1 MSKIGRKILK
11 YSSYIA
17 ALSLGFYLLARAYFL
32 FVGNSHTVLNFLFAL
47 LLFSAEVHS
56 ILHSLGFISSL
67 NRLKKPG
74 ATYQRKA
81 QLDQKNL
88 PSVTILI
95 AARNEPLEV
104 LEPTFVALAALNY
117 TNKKKV
123 FLDGSDPEY
132 QTANQAL
139 AQKYGLEYF
148 QPKTPP
154 RSKAEIINAYLP
166 QINSQYLSV
175 FDADQAPLAEFL
187 QETVSVAEYSKNIAF
202 IQTPQ
207 LYTNYSASPIARG
220 ATLQQ
225 SIFFESICEA
235 KGRSNAMFCCGTNF
249 LMRTAV
255 LKEVGGFDEKS
266 VTEDFSTSVM
276 IHSLGLR
283 SVYYNH
289 VRVFGMAPATLPAY
303 LKQQFRWASG
313 TVGVLRRLIIA
324 RLKSQIHFTKIQSW
338 EYLLSATYYFTGW
351 SFLIMMLCP
360 ILYLIFGVPSYFAN
374 PYVYLGSFLPYYFLT
389 VMTFYAT
396 MKKRHYQGNDIFIGM
411 IMSSLGFPISI
422 KASLYA
428 IFGLP
433 VKFQITDKSGTGRL
447 AFWQLWPWTLMLVL
461 NALAIIIG
469 IINFSNNKYAIA
481 INIAW
486 CLYHSFI
493 LSHIYHL
500 NKSPKPQI
508 YEEENIIKNPA

>member
-1 MSKIGRKILK
+1 VSKISKRLLK
-11 YSSYIA
+11 YISYIA

-32 FVGNSHTVLNFLFAL
+32 FIGTSHSGLNFFFAL
-47 LLFSAEVHS
+47 LLFSAELHS
-56 ILHSLGFISSL
+56 IIHSLGFISSL

-74 ATYQRKA
+74 ANYHRRV
-81 QLDQKNL
+81 QLDPNNL
-88 PSVTILI
+88 PSVSVLI
-95 AARNEPLEV
+95 AARNEPLTV

-117 TNKKKV
+117 ANKQKV
-123 FLDGSDPEY
+123 FLDGSDSEY
-132 QTANQAL
+132 QAANQAL
-139 AQKYGLEYF
+139 AHKYGLEYF
-148 QPKTPP
+148 QTKTPP
-154 RSKAEIINAYLP
+154 KSKAEIINAYLP
-166 QINSQYLSV
+166 LVKSEYLAV

-187 QETVSVAEYSKNIAF
+187 QETVAIAEHSKNIAF
-202 IQTPQ
+202 VQTPQ

-235 KGRSNAMFCCGTNF
+235 KGLSNAMFCCGTNF

-313 TVGVLRRLIIA
+313 TVGVLRRLIKA

-360 ILYLIFGVPSYFAN
+360 ILYLIFGFPSYFSN
-374 PYVYLGSFLPYYFLT
+374 PYVYIGSFLPYYFLT
-389 VMTFYAT
+389 LMTFYAT
-396 MKKRHYQGNDIFIGM
+396 MKKRHYQAKDIFIGM
-411 IMSSLGFPISI
+411 IMSSLSFPISI

-447 AFWQLWPWTLMLVL
+447 ANWQLWPWTLMLLL
-461 NALAIIIG
+461 NILAIIIG
-469 IINFSNNKYAIA
+469 ISNFTDNRYAIA
-481 INIAW
+481 VNIAW
-486 CLYHSFI
+486 CLYHSFV
-493 LSHIYHL
+493 LSHIYRL
-500 NKSPKPQI
+500 NQAPKIQK
-508 YEEENIIKNPA
+508 YEEENIN